1 MTAIQQLKVLDMRNR
16 NKLMLIM
23 YLITTILGSISL
35 LTSGQNTWSIYFYI
49 FQIIF
54 YPLVFFLAHK
64 YKKEIIFPYTIVIV
78 MNLFNLSL
86 LWKDGGSLSTA
97 MTIFF
102 FSVFSAVQFNG
113 KIFGIG
119 YVLGFITLIMN
130 NLYPAKG
137 YAYLTEE
144 LSSFV
149 IIYLFSGVILGM
161 LIFLNQ
167 KQYKKLQEYIHL
179 AEEDNKTKEK
189 QKNRLEME
197 IANIAESITK
207 ISEKVQF
214 SLTSQEEM
222 KIAMSEV
229 SAGSQVQS
237 EQISG
242 IAENAQRNLLV
253 INEMNK
259 ITKELIEDSIK
270 SSSLASKGQA
280 TAMDLTN
287 EMDHLQ
293 NVIAKLNEN
302 FTVLTQK
309 IEETN
314 QFANDIKQITEQTNL
329 LALNA
334 SIEAARAGEAGKGF
348 SVVAEEIRK
357 LADLTKD
364 ITTKI
369 TDNLSQVNT
378 SNELAQAN
386 MQTSSDS
393 LDQSVNTTKEVHSYF
408 TQLDIMLKKLNT
420 QFKKFEDHSNEVGK
434 NSVNVESST
443 TEFAA
448 IIEEATASIQQV
460 SASIES
466 MTEDNHSIAAYIQ
479 DTANS
484 AENIKNSF

>member
-1 MTAIQQLKVLDMRNR
+1 
-16 NKLMLIM
+16 
-23 YLITTILGSISL
+23 
-35 LTSGQNTWSIYFYI
+35 
-49 FQIIF
+49 
-54 YPLVFFLAHK
+54 
-64 YKKEIIFPYTIVIV
+64 
-78 MNLFNLSL
+78 
-86 LWKDGGSLSTA
+86 
-97 MTIFF
+97 
-102 FSVFSAVQFNG
+102 
-113 KIFGIG
+113 
-119 YVLGFITLIMN
+119 
-130 NLYPAKG
+130 
-137 YAYLTEE
+137 
-144 LSSFV
+144 
-149 IIYLFSGVILGM
+149 
-161 LIFLNQ
+161 
-167 KQYKKLQEYIHL
+167 
-179 AEEDNKTKEK
+179 
-189 QKNRLEME
+189 ME

-334 SIEAARAGEAGKGF
+334 SIEAAVLVKQAKD
-348 SVVAEEIRK
+348 SPLWQRK
-357 LADLTKD
+357 L
-364 ITTKI
+364 
-369 TDNLSQVNT
+369 
-378 SNELAQAN
+378 
-386 MQTSSDS
+386 
-393 LDQSVNTTKEVHSYF
+393 
-408 TQLDIMLKKLNT
+408 
-420 QFKKFEDHSNEVGK
+420 
-434 NSVNVESST
+434 
-443 TEFAA
+443 
-448 IIEEATASIQQV
+448 
-460 SASIES
+460 
-466 MTEDNHSIAAYIQ
+466 
-479 DTANS
+479 
-484 AENIKNSF
+484 EN